1 MTMELMKRN
10 GSGHSNERDTLSMLG
25 GVALVV
31 VGAGMILS
39 NPSVRQYIGK
49 SALGDVIGNIVPDVE
64 RYFKLRSM

>member
-1 MTMELMKRN
+1 MTMELVKRN
-10 GSGHSNERDTLSMLG
+10 DGGRSTERDTLFMLG

-39 NPSVRQYIGK
+39 NPAVRRYVE
-49 SALGDVIGNIVPDVE
+49 SSPIGNVLGNLIPDVE

>member
-1 MTMELMKRN
+1 MTMELVKRTN
-10 GSGHSNERDTLSMLG
+10 GGSTEKETLFMLG

-39 NPSVRQYIGK
+39 NPAVRRYMEN
-49 SALGDVIGNIVPDVE
+49 SPIGNVLGNLVPDVE

>member
-1 MTMELMKRN
+1 MELVKRTN
-10 GSGHSNERDTLSMLG
+10 GGSTEKETLFMLG

-39 NPSVRQYIGK
+39 NPAVRRYMEN
-49 SALGDVIGNIVPDVE
+49 SPIGNVLGNLVPDVE

>member
-1 MTMELMKRN
+1 MELVKRN
-10 GSGHSNERDTLSMLG
+10 DGHSTERDTLFMLG

-39 NPSVRQYIGK
+39 NPAVRRYMEN
-49 SALGDVIGNIVPDVE
+49 SPIGNVLGNLVPDVE

>member
-1 MTMELMKRN
+1 MEIMKRDD
-10 GSGHSNERDTLSMLG
+10 SGRSSERDTLFMLG

-39 NPSVRQYIGK
+39 NPTVRRYVEK
-49 SALGDVIGNIVPDVE
+49 SPIGNVLGNIIPDVE